1 MKTYSNFKNKLLKD
15 REVRKEYDALAAEFI
30 IAEAVI
36 EKRLEKGMSQ
46 LELAEK
52 IGTKQSAISRLESG
66 NYNPSIK
73 LLEKV
78 AKALNLQ
85 LNISF
90 LERV

>member
-15 REVRKEYDALAAEFI
+15 KKVRKAYDALAAEFV

-46 LELAEK
+46 AELAKK

-78 AKALNLQ
+78 AKALNLKLTISL
-85 LNISF
+85 LNQA
-90 LERV
+90 